1 MISHAQSTAEPLA
14 EHGNEAIG
22 EQVHYGGVGDSYSIY
37 KNLIA
42 PPFDGLNIEDPP
54 CKKVYNPCP
63 PPTYIHDVIFPFK
76 QHTL

>member
-42 PPFDGLNIEDPP
+42 PPLMVSILKTPHV
-54 CKKVYNPCP
+54 KKFITPVSL
-63 PPTYIHDVIFPFK
+63 
-76 QHTL
+76 QHTYMM